1 MIGRVAISLLLFA
14 QVACSWR
21 PEDPRQVAE
30 RLAGP
35 AVTTDVIEVEPGSL
49 LYNGKRLSI
58 GSDVSLWTEVLGD
71 NVRIAYA
78 GKVPR
83 LHFWDDLG
91 IRARFDRLGHP
102 GARTIDIYLI
112 MPDYF
117 RGSPSEMDG
126 YAPRST
132 YRGKLYVEGVR
143 VGGDVSVRDLRAA
156 LSEDWNIGCI
166 RAIGSCKLYERRTYG
181 SSGIAL
187 MLGDQLESGP
197 LDSVQVALPRERRAT
212 LIQPA

>member
-1 MIGRVAISLLLFA
+1 MIGRAMIILLLFA
-14 QVACSWR
+14 QAACSWQ

-35 AVTTDVIEVEPGSL
+35 AETTDVIEVEPGSL

-58 GSDVSLWTEVLGD
+58 GSDVSLWKEVLGD
-71 NVRIAYA
+71 DVRIDYA
-78 GKVPR
+78 ELGPR
-83 LHFWDDLG
+83 FYFWDDLG
-91 IRARFDRLGHP
+91 IRAQFDHPGRP
-102 GARTIDIYLI
+102 GARVIDIYLI
-112 MPDYF
+112 RKNILHD
-117 RGSPSEMDG
+117 SQAEMDG

-156 LSEDWNIGCI
+156 LYEDWNIGCI

-187 MLGDQLESGP
+187 MLGDELESGP
-197 LDSVQVALPRERRAT
+197 LDSVQVAPPRAKGEP
-212 LIQPA
+212 L